1 MSLLDSD
8 NDDPYED
15 EPVLRAH
22 TGEPLFGD
30 TSHKGG
36 KAKRSDR
43 RSRGEDK
50 RGGANKPIHWSKQ
63 KENVVLEKTP
73 KKVKGQGSAKPSVPK
88 SPPDSPKSSRPSEGK
103 GMKGGVVQS
112 GLLPSPNVK
121 SQRKR
126 YSQLS
131 AGSSSSGDELAHNE
145 GSLFS
150 NKPAL
155 RREGSGTVPS
165 NPFLD
170 DRPFVS
176 GVNYAPVLPP
186 PMLPTGP
193 AQLSDV
199 QQQELAWVPTKHHS
213 LDNTINPMF
222 MSDHSSPVRQ
232 SGHAPPVATNPM
244 LAIGDAGGVVG
255 SPPRESGL
263 TFQDMMQTNPFIT
276 ANQFSILGPTFVAP
290 PPPTTAPP
298 PTHSPT
304 PSSPT
309 STSPVP
315 ADDKPPSAA
324 ASVAAP
330 TRPVA
335 EDWSISDDLHSKCVQ
350 QFNSL
355 EPVQGVLLGDKARE
369 FFIQSKLPNQELSA
383 IW

>member
-8 NDDPYED
+8 DDDDPYED

-36 KAKRSDR
+36 KGKRSDR

-50 RGGANKPIHWSKQ
+50 RGGASKPVHWSKQ
-63 KENVVLEKTP
+63 KENLVLEKTP
-73 KKVKGQGSAKPSVPK
+73 KKVKGQGSTKPSAPK
-88 SPPDSPKSSRPSEGK
+88 TPPDSPKSSRPSEGK
-103 GMKGGVVQS
+103 GMKGGVAQS

-131 AGSSSSGDELAHNE
+131 AGSSSSGDELASNE

-155 RREGSGTVPS
+155 RGEGPVTNPMNVAS

-170 DRPFVS
+170 DRPFLP
-176 GVNYAPVLPP
+176 GVNYAGGPPVLPP
-186 PMLPTGP
+186 PMLPAVVP
-193 AQLSDV
+193 DV
-199 QQQELAWVPTKHHS
+199 LQQELAWLPTKHHS
-213 LDNTINPMF
+213 LDHTSNPMF
-222 MSDHSSPVRQ
+222 ISDLPSPVRQ
-232 SGHAPPVATNPM
+232 PGHNSSVATNPM
-244 LAIGDAGGVVG
+244 LAVGDAGLVGGERGV
-255 SPPRESGL
+255 
-263 TFQDMMQTNPFIT
+263 QQTNPFIT
-276 ANQFSILGPTFVAP
+276 TNQFNVLPTFVAP

-298 PTHSPT
+298 PTYCPA

-309 STSPVP
+309 SSSPP
-315 ADDKPPSAA
+315 PGDDKPSLTP
-324 ASVAAP
+324 AP
-330 TRPVA
+330 PPPVT
-335 EDWSISDDLHSKCVQ
+335 EDWSISDDLHGKCVQ

-355 EPVQGVLLGDKARE
+355 EPVKGLLLGDKARE